1 MKKVVSLQEP
11 MSYYPVFLEMKE
23 RRCLMIGG
31 GLVAERKVG
40 TLVEAGARVTVIA
53 PELTTNLAA
62 WSQRESIHAITRA
75 YRPGDLA
82 GYEMVFVATDVPQ
95 VNAAIYEEGKSRGI
109 WVNAA
114 DDPAHCDF
122 ILPSVLRRG
131 ALKVAV
137 STGGESP
144 ALARSV
150 REELENYFDADY
162 EIMASLVAEARK
174 ELRGRGI
181 VPDYDTWH
189 KALTGELRQLVARGE
204 RRQAKDFLL
213 KELGAIPCE

>member
-1 MKKVVSLQEP
+1 

-23 RRCLMIGG
+23 RRCLVIGG
-31 GLVAERKVG
+31 GLVAERKVA

-95 VNAAIYEEGKSRGI
+95 VNAAVYEEGKSRGI

-131 ALKVAV
+131 ALTVAV
-137 STGGESP
+137 STGATSP
-144 ALARSV
+144 ALARMV
-150 REELENYFDADY
+150 REELEGYFSRDY
-162 EIMASLVAEARK
+162 EVVAELAAEVRE
-174 ELRGRGI
+174 ELRARGI
-181 VPDYDTWH
+181 APGYEKWRQ
-189 KALTGELRQLVARGE
+189 ALTGELRQWVKRGE

-213 KELGAIPCE
+213 KELGAIPCK

>member
-1 MKKVVSLQEP
+1 

-23 RRCLMIGG
+23 RRCLVIGG
-31 GLVAERKVG
+31 GLVAERKVA
-40 TLVEAGARVTVIA
+40 TLVEAGARVSVIA

-95 VNAAIYEEGKSRGI
+95 VNAAVYEEGKSRGI

-144 ALARSV
+144 ALARTV
-150 REELENYFDADY
+150 REELESYLSHDY
-162 EIMASLVAEARK
+162 VVVAELAAEVRH
-174 ELRGRGI
+174 ELRARGI
-181 VPDYDTWH
+181 APEYEKWRQ
-189 KALTGELRQLVARGE
+189 ALTGKLRQLVARGE
-204 RRQAKDFLL
+204 RRQAKNFLL